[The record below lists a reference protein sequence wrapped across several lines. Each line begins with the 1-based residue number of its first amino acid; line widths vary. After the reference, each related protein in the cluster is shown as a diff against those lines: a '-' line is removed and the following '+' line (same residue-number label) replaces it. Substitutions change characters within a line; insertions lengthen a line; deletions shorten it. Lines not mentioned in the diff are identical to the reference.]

1 MIAKLVHTGRPIV
14 ELLHGR
20 DRRSSGVNHLLKNHT
35 DGSVSEREI
44 CLDRLPPGGSG
55 TLGWLRTA
63 HIAQSANTSSKCEE
77 LLGQA
82 RDATIEESRTTSD
95 LSIGLNPLESKENEA
110 VISCSPSENTALGR
124 LDSPL

>member
-63 HIAQSANTSSKCEE
+63 HNVPHIAQSASTSSKYEE
-77 LLGQA
+77 LLA
-82 RDATIEESRTTSD
+82 
-95 LSIGLNPLESKENEA
+95 K
-110 VISCSPSENTALGR
+110 NTKR
-124 LDSPL
+124 YHRK

>member
-63 HIAQSANTSSKCEE
+63 HIAQSANTSSKYEE
-77 LLGQA
+77 LLA
-82 RDATIEESRTTSD
+82 K
-95 LSIGLNPLESKENEA
+95 NPK
-110 VISCSPSENTALGR
+110 R
-124 LDSPL
+124 YHRK